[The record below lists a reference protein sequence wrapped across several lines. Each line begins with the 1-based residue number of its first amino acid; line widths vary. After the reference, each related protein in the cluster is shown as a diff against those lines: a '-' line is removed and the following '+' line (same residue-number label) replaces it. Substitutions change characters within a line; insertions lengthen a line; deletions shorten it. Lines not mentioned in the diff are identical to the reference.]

1 MHTIKKILTTSRFS
15 TLALAFLLSSS
26 LLLGLSACGK
36 KGPLYHA
43 PAETASEEQ
52 PQNQPEEQK
61 PD

>member
-1 MHTIKKILTTSRFS
+1 MHAIKKILTTSRF
-15 TLALAFLLSSS
+15 LALAFLLSSS

-52 PQNQPEEQK
+52 PQKQPEEQK